1 MQKINIREFTR
12 AAELPA
18 EWDLLIKENIY
29 LSRSFLGFIESTERE
44 YEPTYYLFY
53 EGERAD
59 SCFVTHRRKKYNLT
73 MFTNFNMPITVTFV
87 YLPMSVTAS
96 SVVVGELKEEVF
108 KKIKSIK
115 GYKMVLNLPFTDVDG
130 YAVGL
135 TCPKCILDL
144 NFTSFEDYV
153 QDLRSNYR
161 AKHKKVMK
169 KSKELTLR
177 FIDNKT
183 EFTDELYEMYLNVLN
198 RSRLRIETLSKEYFM
213 GEIFKI
219 FVLEL
224 EGKAVG
230 FVQLLENGTELIF
243 EFVGVDY
250 RYNEE
255 FSVYHRMLYEIIR
268 YGIENGFKTIDFG
281 QTADDTKL
289 KLGCHY
295 EPLYAALHHS
305 NPLLNFICK
314 KMAPLIE
321 YKPLTTK
328 FTVFKGEEN
337 ESSACSP
344 QSP

>member
-1 MQKINIREFTR
+1 MQTINIKEFTH

-18 EWDLLIKENIY
+18 EWDSLTKDNIY
-29 LSRSFLGFIESTERE
+29 LSRSFLAFIEGTEKE

-59 SCFVTHRRKKYNLT
+59 SCFVTHRRKNYNLT
-73 MFTNFNMPITVTFV
+73 MFTKFNMPITVTFV

-96 SVVVGELKEEVF
+96 SLVVGKLKKQVF
-108 KKIKSIK
+108 EKIKSIK

-144 NFTSFEDYV
+144 QFPTFENYV
-153 QDLRSNYR
+153 QSLRSNYR
-161 AKHKKVMK
+161 AKYKKVMK
-169 KSKELTLR
+169 KSEGLNIR
-177 FIDNKT
+177 FIDNKK
-183 EFTDELYEMYLNVLN
+183 EFTDELYEMYFNVLN

-213 GEIFKI
+213 GDMFKV
-219 FVLEL
+219 FVAER
-224 EGKAVG
+224 EGTPVG

-250 RYNEE
+250 RYNDE

-268 YGIENGFKTIDFG
+268 YGIENGFKSIDFG

-305 NPLLNFICK
+305 NPIINFICK
-314 KMAPLIE
+314 KVAPIIE

-337 ESSACSP
+337 ENSTDSS

>member
-1 MQKINIREFTR
+1 MQTSKIIEYSR
-12 AAELPA
+12 ADDLP
-18 EWDLLIKENIY
+18 EGWDDLTKDNIY
-29 LSRSFLGFIESTERE
+29 LSKNFLSFIEKTEKD

-53 EGERAD
+53 KEGRAD

-73 MFTNFNMPITVTFV
+73 MFTKFNMPITVTFV

-96 SVVVGELKEEVF
+96 AMVVGELKEEVF
-108 KKIKSIK
+108 QKIKSIK
-115 GYKMVLNLPFTDVDG
+115 GYKMVLNLPFTDVNG

-144 NFTSFEDYV
+144 HFSSFEDYV
-153 QDLRSNYR
+153 QALRSNYR
-161 AKHKKVMK
+161 AKYNKVMK
-169 KSKELTLR
+169 RSKDLTLR

-183 EFTDELYEMYLNVLN
+183 EFTDELYTMYMNVLN

-213 GEIFKI
+213 GEMFKI

-224 EGKAVG
+224 KGKAIG

-295 EPLYAALHHS
+295 EPLYAALHHR
-305 NPLLNFICK
+305 NPIVNFVCK
-314 KMAPLIE
+314 KVAPIIE

-337 ESSACSP
+337 ENFACSP
-344 QSP
+344 KSP